1 MRKFRNKWNQLTV
14 DVETLMKNEH
24 NKIVAEIGWTLGNI
38 LDRGDKPL
46 SRRFLVAETMFDSSM
61 WLHSQKL
68 CKVHETLKDTPEGE
82 RTTYKVD
89 SRYKEYQQE
98 MKALNRIGKLG
109 EVVKSWDR
117 ILDILA
123 EDLGMADCV
132 ASYNWN
138 FDYTAIQTTTKRF
151 YHHNFVEL
159 DRLPHLCI
167 MDCFANKV
175 INRDYFS
182 FLDDLDKEEQEYFKS
197 KSGLNWGYTAEIMSR
212 YVSQDIGYTEL
223 HKALPDS
230 MIEDTLSRYFIE
242 NYKKDYFYSFLG
254 NPKFV
259 SWTNIK
265 KRLTASAKMKQRE
278 MKL

>member
-14 DVETLMKNEH
+14 NVETLLKNEH
-24 NKIVAEIGWTLGNI
+24 NKIVAEINWNFGNI
-38 LDRGDKPL
+38 LDRSDKPL

-68 CKVHETLKDTPEGE
+68 CKVHESLKDTPEGE

-89 SRYKEYQQE
+89 SRYKEYQDE

-109 EVVKSWDR
+109 EIVKSWDE

-123 EDLGMADCV
+123 KDLRMADCV

-138 FDYTAIQTTTKRF
+138 FSYTAIKKTTKIF
-151 YHHNFVEL
+151 CHHKFVEI
-159 DRLPHLCI
+159 DTLPHLCI

-175 INRDYFS
+175 INQSFFS
-182 FLDDLDKEEQEYFKS
+182 FLDEIDIFEQAYLKS

-212 YVSQDIGYTEL
+212 YVSRDIGYTEL
-223 HKALPDS
+223 QKALPDS
-230 MIEDTLSRYFIE
+230 MIEDTLIRYFVE
-242 NYKKDYFYSFLG
+242 HYKKAYFYSFLG
-254 NPKFV
+254 NPKYV
-259 SWTNIK
+259 SWAKIK
-265 KRLTASAKMKQRE
+265 KFY
-278 MKL
+278 KLLEKK